1 MPQTKA
7 KLAEL
12 VKSAVVEN
20 DCTEIGCTTCGA
32 ATFRM
37 RLHRFVAPDA
47 EVEDK
52 VLPFPPRLTAAQAE
66 GLLVD
71 LKVVP
76 DEWVASPAERSAVKL
91 ILFLIWSAL
100 GGDASLPHMRDRL
113 QQSAAGRILQQMEAH
128 SAADKARR
136 AEHARRNSTEE
147 KVRRKAERA
156 ERHAERLRQKAMRDQ
171 AWRAKRVKSLDQ
183 GEA

>member
-12 VKSAVVEN
+12 LKSAVVEN

-37 RLHRFVAPDA
+37 RLHRFVASDA
-47 EVEDK
+47 EVENK
-52 VLPFPPRLTAAQAE
+52 ARPFPPRLTAAQAE
-66 GLLVD
+66 GLLVA
-71 LKVVP
+71 LQVVP
-76 DEWVASPAERSAVKL
+76 DECVASSAERSAVKL

-100 GGDASLPHMRDRL
+100 GGDASLPHMRDGL
-113 QQSAAGRILQQMEAH
+113 QQCAAGRILQQMEAH

-136 AEHARRNSTEE
+136 AEHARRNSPEE

-156 ERHAERLRQKAMRDQ
+156 ERHAERLRQKAIRDQ
-171 AWRAKRVKSLDQ
+171 AWRANRVKSLDQ